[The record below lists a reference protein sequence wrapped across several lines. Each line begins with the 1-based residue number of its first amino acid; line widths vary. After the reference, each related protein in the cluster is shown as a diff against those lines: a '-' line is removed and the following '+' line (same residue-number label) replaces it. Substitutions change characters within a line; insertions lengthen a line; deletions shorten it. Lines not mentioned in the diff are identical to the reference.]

1 MNRIA
6 KFEKVTLEQF
16 SKDFKNL
23 NPNSTLSD
31 SEIDEMYNS
40 IKMPARATKMSAGYD
55 FYLPYAIEL
64 DVGNEIVI
72 PTGIRSKIQE
82 DWALLIMPKSG
93 LGTKSRLIMYNTA
106 GLIDADYYNSDN
118 QGHILVKLL
127 YDLRNSDKHLSL
139 PAGKSFV
146 QGFFFPF
153 KKLFC
158 LFQFQQQSLFSLAK
172 CSSHSSQNLLIC
184 LNLKSQHLLLQH

>member
-6 KFEKVTLEQF
+6 RFEKVTLEQF

-23 NPNSTLSD
+23 NPNTTLTD
-31 SEIDEMYNS
+31 AQIEEMYNS
-40 IKMPARATKMSAGYD
+40 IKMPARATRMSAGYD
-55 FYLPYAIEL
+55 FYLPYAIEME
-64 DVGNEIVI
+64 VGNELII

-127 YDLRNSDKHLSL
+127 YDLRNSEKTLSL

-153 KKLFC
+153 GITEDDNADGLRNGGFGSTK
-158 LFQFQQQSLFSLAK
+158 
-172 CSSHSSQNLLIC
+172 
-184 LNLKSQHLLLQH
+184 

>member
-1 MNRIA
+1 MNKIA
-6 KFEKVTLEQF
+6 KFEKVSFEQF
-16 SKDFKNL
+16 SKDFINL
-23 NPNSTLSD
+23 NPKTNLSND
-31 SEIDEMYNS
+31 QIKEIYDQ

-55 FYLPYAIEL
+55 FYLPYPIEME
-64 DVGNEIVI
+64 VGNELII

-118 QGHILVKLL
+118 EGHILVKLL
-127 YDLRNSDKHLSL
+127 YDLRNNNKQLSL

-153 KKLFC
+153 GITEDDNADGLRNGGFGSTK
-158 LFQFQQQSLFSLAK
+158 
-172 CSSHSSQNLLIC
+172 
-184 LNLKSQHLLLQH
+184 

>member
-31 SEIDEMYNS
+31 AQIEEMYNS

-55 FYLPYAIEL
+55 FYLPYAIGL
-64 DVGNEIVI
+64 DVGNEIVV

-153 KKLFC
+153 GITEDDNADGLRNGGFGSTK
-158 LFQFQQQSLFSLAK
+158 
-172 CSSHSSQNLLIC
+172 
-184 LNLKSQHLLLQH
+184 